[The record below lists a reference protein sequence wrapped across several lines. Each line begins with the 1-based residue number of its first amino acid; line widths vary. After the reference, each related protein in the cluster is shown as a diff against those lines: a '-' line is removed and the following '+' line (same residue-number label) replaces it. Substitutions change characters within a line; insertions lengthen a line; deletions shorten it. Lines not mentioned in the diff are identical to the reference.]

1 MAILLISK
9 GCLRTLFAGVFFFS
23 FTAVSSDTIFDTSA
37 IENTSQIDAK
47 KIDLSRFRGDGH
59 PPGTYYVTV
68 SVNSHFVK
76 KVQIDFKKN
85 KNDKLYPELTL
96 SQLHSLGVYF
106 LDNHSKLKDP
116 INLEKD
122 LPGASIDFNFNQ
134 QSLAIN
140 IPQAYL
146 KPAPDSDLGIP
157 VSQWDEG
164 ITALSLNYDASGAQK
179 KESEGGFRADDRF
192 VNLNSGLN
200 FGAWRLRTLSTLDM
214 PSTGP
219 SNWNT
224 NQAWLQR
231 DIPFLRG
238 ILKAGDGSSDGKL
251 FDSFS
256 FKGVSLQTENAMY
269 SDKAQGYAP
278 VVRGIA
284 RTANARVEISQ
295 DGDVIYKRYVPAGP
309 FVISDLY
316 PQSGGGELKVSIAES
331 DGSEHHFTQPWG
343 MVQAMQRPGHLQYS
357 FNAGRTD
364 NNSSSG
370 RDFSSFT
377 LFYGLSQDN
386 TIFGG
391 TLIGADYVA
400 ADLGYAIGLDE
411 LGSLSAD
418 VTQMNYTPEKEANQS
433 GKNYRL
439 QYAKTFVN
447 SGTDLNF
454 SWSFSGDDSYT
465 SFADVIDDDVDNSS
479 SLTDRQKNKLQLS
492 LNQPMNVAG
501 TLTFSA
507 WRAEYWHKS
516 TEENLSLTDSLSL
529 GDISLNFGWM
539 WSQDEDDNSE
549 QQLSISM
556 QIPFS
561 TFSHDSWLTLS
572 SNMQRPGSSSQ
583 SVGINGKALEDDT
596 LSWSFDATKQSSDH
610 SHEDAS
616 LEYKSGKGDFS
627 TNYSHATDLQS
638 ISYEMKGSLIVSKY
652 GVTAGQPFDVNDA
665 IALVKATGAKGL
677 KVLNNPGVVTDYRG
691 YAIIP
696 YIQPY
701 RQDEISLD
709 NSSQS
714 SDVDMSNLTD
724 YLSPTKSAIVI
735 AEYKPHIGSKIL
747 ASLKMK
753 DGTPV
758 PFGATATA
766 DNAYEGIVDE
776 TGKVFLSGV
785 PQSGTLT
792 AVWGSPAQTC
802 HAPFTIN
809 SHSGKH
815 LYDLHLTCE

>member
-1 MAILLISK
+1 
-9 GCLRTLFAGVFFFS
+9 
-23 FTAVSSDTIFDTSA
+23 
-37 IENTSQIDAK
+37 
-47 KIDLSRFRGDGH
+47 
-59 PPGTYYVTV
+59 
-68 SVNSHFVK
+68 
-76 KVQIDFKKN
+76 
-85 KNDKLYPELTL
+85 
-96 SQLHSLGVYF
+96 
-106 LDNHSKLKDP
+106 
-116 INLEKD
+116 
-122 LPGASIDFNFNQ
+122 
-134 QSLAIN
+134 
-140 IPQAYL
+140 
-146 KPAPDSDLGIP
+146 
-157 VSQWDEG
+157 
-164 ITALSLNYDASGAQK
+164 
-179 KESEGGFRADDRF
+179 
-192 VNLNSGLN
+192 
-200 FGAWRLRTLSTLDM
+200 
-214 PSTGP
+214 
-219 SNWNT
+219 
-224 NQAWLQR
+224 
-231 DIPFLRG
+231 
-238 ILKAGDGSSDGKL
+238 
-251 FDSFS
+251 
-256 FKGVSLQTENAMY
+256 
-269 SDKAQGYAP
+269 
-278 VVRGIA
+278 
-284 RTANARVEISQ
+284 
-295 DGDVIYKRYVPAGP
+295 
-309 FVISDLY
+309 
-316 PQSGGGELKVSIAES
+316 
-331 DGSEHHFTQPWG
+331 
-343 MVQAMQRPGHLQYS
+343 
-357 FNAGRTD
+357 
-364 NNSSSG
+364 
-370 RDFSSFT
+370 
-377 LFYGLSQDN
+377 
-386 TIFGG
+386 
-391 TLIGADYVA
+391 
-400 ADLGYAIGLDE
+400 
-411 LGSLSAD
+411 
-418 VTQMNYTPEKEANQS
+418 
-433 GKNYRL
+433 
-439 QYAKTFVN
+439 
-447 SGTDLNF
+447 
-454 SWSFSGDDSYT
+454 
-465 SFADVIDDDVDNSS
+465 
-479 SLTDRQKNKLQLS
+479 
-492 LNQPMNVAG
+492 MNVAG